1 MKKIIGLFCMMMI
14 GVVSIKPIFADSLKG
29 GFPVCV
35 TKETYEQFV
44 KAYREENKK
53 EYQYLLEKNFCFL
66 LPAGLELTVLDRSLL
81 SHAARVRIFLG
92 DEAMIFW
99 THTKNIKKE

>member
-1 MKKIIGLFCMMMI
+1 
-14 GVVSIKPIFADSLKG
+14 
-29 GFPVCV
+29 
-35 TKETYEQFV
+35 
-44 KAYREENKK
+44 
-53 EYQYLLEKNFCFL
+53 LLEKNFCFL